1 MPSQADKA
9 QRFRKLHE
17 GPDAF
22 IIPNPWDVGSAR
34 LLASLGFQAL
44 ATSSAGFAFSI
55 GRKDGAITRED
66 AIAHVRAI
74 AEATERPVSADL
86 ENCFAHEPD
95 KAAETIRLA
104 GQAGA
109 VGGSIED
116 YSGDAAKPIY
126 DFEHAVERVAAAV
139 ETARGLGFPFMLTAR
154 TENFLH
160 GRPDLDDTIKRLQ
173 AFEAAGADVLYAPG
187 LKTLDE
193 VRAVCAAV
201 GKPVNVLATAD
212 FTLEALSAAGVRR
225 VSVGGALYRAA
236 MAGLF
241 SAAREMRGAGTFTWY
256 GAAAPGADISQAMR
270 GRD

>member
-1 MPSQADKA
+1 MPSQTDIA
-9 QRFRKLHE
+9 QRFCKLHE
-17 GPDAF
+17 GPGAF
-22 IIPNPWDVGSAR
+22 IIPNPWDAGSAR
-34 LLASLGFQAL
+34 ILASLGFQAL

-55 GRKDGAITRED
+55 GRKDGAITREE

-74 AEATERPVSADL
+74 AEATGLPVSADL

-104 GQAGA
+104 AKAGA

-116 YSGDAAKPIY
+116 YSGDPAKAIY

-139 ETARGLGFPFMLTAR
+139 ETARGLGFPFALTAR
-154 TENFLH
+154 TENYLH

-193 VRAVCAAV
+193 VRTVCAAV
-201 GKPVNVLATAD
+201 GQPVNVLATAD
-212 FTLEALSAAGVRR
+212 FTLGDLSAAGARR
-225 VSVGGALYRAA
+225 VSVGGALFRAA

-241 SAAREMRGAGTFTWY
+241 AAAREMRGAGGFTWHRT
-256 GAAAPGADISQAMR
+256 AAPGADISKAMR
-270 GRD
+270 GRG